1 MATQSTNYDFI
12 LPEGSDKVNLL
23 TQNNPNWENADSIIK
38 AISDKA
44 VHTATELFTQTV
56 HAITRQTPD
65 AAMFRFTAV
74 SNYAAGDTFTVDG
87 VQVTALLTTGES
99 LGSGA
104 YIIGSEVLCCLKGTL
119 LTVYVN
125 SGTVTTAQDSE
136 KLGGE
141 LPAYY
146 AKQTDLTQTNEVAK
160 AAGTLAGQNQQAI
173 SAINQILSA
182 INTVVDG
189 VPRKI
194 GTRNGIDEYE
204 ITFSAKNTLVNGAT
218 VLGNIGANKTIT
230 FSNAN
235 VKFINGETVYN
246 YGSFD
251 PQFNNRIAYI
261 PSTGNLMLYVSSYDI
276 SAYTVTFRYTD

>member
-1 MATQSTNYDFI
+1 MATQTTNYDFI
-12 LPEGSDKVNLL
+12 IPEGSDKVNLL

-65 AAMFRFTAV
+65 AGMFRFTAV
-74 SNYAAGDTFTVDG
+74 SNYTAGDTFTVDG
-87 VQVTALLTTGES
+87 VQVTALLTTGEA

-125 SGTVTTAQDSE
+125 SGTVATAQDSE

-141 LPAYY
+141 LPEYY
-146 AKQTDLTQTNEVAK
+146 AKQTDLTQTNSVAE

-173 SAINQILSA
+173 N
-182 INTVVDG
+182 
-189 VPRKI
+189 
-194 GTRNGIDEYE
+194 
-204 ITFSAKNTLVNGAT
+204 
-218 VLGNIGANKTIT
+218 VLNKTIET
-230 FSNAN
+230 KVNAWTL
-235 VKFINGETVYN
+235 VSRGTVIDIPDEAKEILIICFRASDN
-246 YGSFD
+246 LLGGSFVV
-251 PQFNNRIAYI
+251 PTELLPSI
-261 PSTGNLMLYVSSYDI
+261 PNIFMPGTGSERCVISVSGRRL
-276 SAYTVTFRYTD
+276 TVTSGSFGIINVYSR

>member
-1 MATQSTNYDFI
+1 MATQTLNYDFI
-12 LPEGSDKVNLL
+12 IPEGSDKVNLL

-74 SNYAAGDTFTVDG
+74 SNYTAGDTFTVDG
-87 VQVTALLTTGES
+87 VQVTALLTTGEA

-141 LPAYY
+141 LPEYY
-146 AKQTDLTQTNEVAK
+146 AKQSDLTQTASVAE
-160 AAGTLAGQNQQAI
+160 AAGTIAGQNQQAI
-173 SAINQILSA
+173 AVINQNLEKLNPKILSVSA
-182 INTVVDG
+182 TSTNNTITIDEDG
-189 VPRKI
+189 VYLVELI
-194 GTRNGIDEYE
+194 GQKGVASQSLYTLKKNGE
-204 ITFSAKNTLVNGAT
+204 
-218 VLGNIGANKTIT
+218 
-230 FSNAN
+230 
-235 VKFINGETVYN
+235 FINGRSTSSVETSVDIICPIN
-246 YGSFD
+246 LQIGDVISF
-251 PQFNNRIAYI
+251 
-261 PSTGNLMLYVSSYDI
+261 TGNVSLVDSNNQFKSMLHAI
-276 SAYTVTFRYTD
+276 KL